1 MHATCPGPG
10 PAHPPPPIV
19 APNAAPLVAST
30 ATTCAP
36 KTPVTPGGEAGS
48 ASGFAREIFP
58 LIDPACNVS
67 VGFGYRMRNPVLSS
81 SPSGA
86 SGCRVV
92 GRIPLNVPGAGANG
106 NMIALQTAEWLK
118 PRK

>member
-1 MHATCPGPG
+1 MQTNGAGPG
-10 PAHPPPPIV
+10 AAHPHPPIV

-86 SGCRVV
+86 SGCRVF
-92 GRIPLNVPGAGANG
+92 GRIPLNLPGAVPNE
-106 NMIALQTAEWLK
+106 NMSRPQ
-118 PRK
+118 